1 MENESSSQNFR
12 KSTEAR
18 PELSTN
24 TGSRHNQEHGVK
36 YEMKPVAMD
45 SGFPASWLAYN
56 NIIIAA
62 NERSPHT
69 RNRHQPSLQLLIGLL
84 ILRTVSIKFYGSDIT
99 DGF

>member
-1 MENESSSQNFR
+1 MEDESSSQNFR

-36 YEMKPVAMD
+36 YEKKSVAKD
-45 SGFPASWLAYN
+45 SGLPASWLAY